1 MLNRIK
7 KRNNLKKV
15 AAGRLLSL
23 CTAVLVLVISGCD
36 ADEIQEREVTL
47 PSPVTSKTTPYLPDV
62 DLTPP
67 PLSVVVPPVTT
78 PPATSS
84 TTPVP
89 LTTTTANPLT
99 AFSNVPL
106 SEYLGVED
114 ETATTAENSDTSTAT
129 GTEITTVTD
138 SNFVE
143 SYPDRVI
150 FRPFEYASL
159 TTPQKQLYTM
169 MEDTF
174 RSVSNSLQIPE
185 EMNITA
191 DDFDTVF
198 SIFLNKDP
206 YDYYLY
212 PSATTSYSKT
222 TNKLYSVTFSYLY
235 PKVNVTSRHE
245 KTDSAV
251 QQAVAAIRN
260 KQGDYNRVIAIFE
273 LLSEK
278 VTFDD
283 NSDDSQNIYGALVD
297 GRANCMGYSFAFK
310 RLCNEL
316 GIEAITVSGT
326 NTQGTPHMWNMVNI
340 GGDWY
345 HIDATFGDPDTG
357 YINFDYCLTTDT
369 RLLSGYKA
377 EETNAPY
384 PKAVSM
390 EDNYY
395 VRSGLFAT
403 TAPEATAIIRE
414 QIKTAIAS
422 KKPAVQILC
431 ATDNVYLNTE
441 TALLKADS
449 PDNIVAILTE
459 ADSAGVLDVAKC
471 TYLTNAD
478 TDVIKIVLVY
488 K

>member
-1 MLNRIK
+1 
-7 KRNNLKKV
+7 
-15 AAGRLLSL
+15 
-23 CTAVLVLVISGCD
+23 
-36 ADEIQEREVTL
+36 VT
-47 PSPVTSKTTPYLPDV
+47 T
-62 DLTPP
+62 
-67 PLSVVVPPVTT
+67 PVTT
-78 PPATSS
+78 EP

-89 LTTTTANPLT
+89 ITTTTENPLT

-114 ETATTAENSDTSTAT
+114 ESTTTAAGNSDTTTIGTA
-129 GTEITTVTD
+129 ITTAPDT
-138 SNFVE
+138 NFVE
-143 SYPDRVI
+143 SYPNRVI
-150 FRPFEYASL
+150 FRPFEYAAL
-159 TTPQKQLYTM
+159 TTPQKQLYSM

-174 RSVSNSLQIPE
+174 RSVSNSLEIDE
-185 EMNITA
+185 EMSITA

-235 PKVNVTSRHE
+235 PKASVTSRHE
-245 KTDSAV
+245 KTDAAV
-251 QQAVAAIRN
+251 NEAIAKIRQ
-260 KQGDYNRVIAIFE
+260 KSSDYDRVIAIFE

-278 VTFDD
+278 ITFDD

-297 GRANCMGYSFAFK
+297 GHANCMGYSFAFK

-345 HIDATFGDPDTG
+345 QIDATFGDPDTG
-357 YINFDYCLTTDT
+357 YINFDYCLTTDA

-377 EETNAPY
+377 EETLAPY

-395 VRSGLFAT
+395 VKSGLFAT
-403 TAPEATAIIRE
+403 TKAEAVTIIRE
-414 QIKTAIAS
+414 NIKSAISEKA
-422 KKPAVQILC
+422 PAVQILC
-431 ATDNVYLNTE
+431 ATDNVYTNTE

-449 PDNIVAILTE
+449 PDNIVTIITE
-459 ADSAGVLDVAKC
+459 ADTAGVLDVANC
-471 TYLTNAD
+471 SYLTNAD

>member
-7 KRNNLKKV
+7 KRNKLFK
-15 AAGRLLSL
+15 ALSVFFGMI
-23 CTAVLVLVISGCD
+23 VLMSAISGCD
-36 ADEIQEREVTL
+36 AENETEREVTL
-47 PSPVTSKTTPYLPDV
+47 PSPVTSKTTPYLPDI

-78 PPATSS
+78 PPATEP

-89 LTTTTANPLT
+89 LTTTTENPLT

-114 ETATTAENSDTSTAT
+114 KSTATTVGNTDSTTT
-129 GTEITTVTD
+129 GTQITTVTD
-138 SNFVE
+138 SSFIE
-143 SYPDRVI
+143 SYPNRVI
-150 FRPFEYASL
+150 FRPFEYAAL
-159 TTPQKQLYTM
+159 TTPQKQLYAM

-174 RSVSNSLQIPE
+174 RSVSNSLEIPE
-185 EMNITA
+185 EMTITA

-198 SIFLNKDP
+198 AIFLNKDP

-235 PKVNVTSRHE
+235 PKINVTSRHE

-251 QQAVAAIRN
+251 NEAIANIRT
-260 KQGDYNRVIAIFE
+260 KSSDYDRVVAIFE

-278 VTFDD
+278 ITFDD

-310 RLCNEL
+310 RLCNEV

-345 HIDATFGDPDTG
+345 QIDATFGDPDTG
-357 YINFDYCLTTDT
+357 YINFDYCLTTDA
-369 RLLSGYKA
+369 RLLSGYTA
-377 EETNAPY
+377 EETLAPY

-395 VRSGLFAT
+395 VKSGLFAT
-403 TAPEATAIIRE
+403 TKTEAVTILSENIKKAIPNRV
-414 QIKTAIAS
+414 T
-422 KKPAVQILC
+422 AVQILC
-431 ATDNVYLNTE
+431 ATDNVYLNAE

-449 PDNIVAILTE
+449 PDNIVTIITE
-459 ADSAGVLDVAKC
+459 ADTGGLLDVAKC
-471 TYLTNAD
+471 SYLTNAD

>member
-1 MLNRIK
+1 MS
-7 KRNNLKKV
+7 
-15 AAGRLLSL
+15 A
-23 CTAVLVLVISGCD
+23 ISGCD
-36 ADEIQEREVTL
+36 AENETEREVTL
-47 PSPVTSKTTPYLPDV
+47 PSPVTSKTTPYLPDI

-67 PLSVVVPPVTT
+67 PLSIVVPPVTT
-78 PPATSS
+78 PVTTAA

-89 LTTTTANPLT
+89 LTTTEANPLT

-114 ETATTAENSDTSTAT
+114 ESSITTAAGNPDNLDITTT
-129 GTEITTVTD
+129 GTQITTVTD

-143 SYPDRVI
+143 SYPNRVI

-159 TTPQKQLYTM
+159 STPQKQLYGM

-174 RSVSNSLQIPE
+174 RSVSNSLEIPE
-185 EMNITA
+185 EMTITA

-198 SIFLNKDP
+198 AIFLNKDP

-235 PKVNVTSRHE
+235 PKINVTSRHE

-251 QQAVAAIRN
+251 RTAVSEIRT
-260 KQGDYNRVIAIFE
+260 KQSDYDRVIAIFE
-273 LLSEK
+273 MLSK
-278 VTFDD
+278 KITFDD

-316 GIEAITVSGT
+316 GIEAITISGT

-345 HIDATFGDPDTG
+345 QIDATFGDPDTG
-357 YINFDYCLTTDT
+357 YINYDYCLTTDA
-369 RLLSGYKA
+369 RLLSGYTV
-377 EETNAPY
+377 EETSAPY

-403 TAPEATAIIRE
+403 TKAEAVSIIRE
-414 QIKTAIAS
+414 KIKTAIS
-422 KKPAVQILC
+422 NRDTAVQILC
-431 ATDNVYLNTE
+431 ATDNVYANTE
-441 TALLKADS
+441 TALLKTDS
-449 PDNIVAILTE
+449 TDNIVTIITE
-459 ADSAGVLDVAKC
+459 ADSSGLLDVASC
-471 TYLTNAD
+471 SYLTNAD
-478 TDVIKIVLVY
+478 TDVIKIVLSY

>member
-1 MLNRIK
+1 MAI
-7 KRNNLKKV
+7 
-15 AAGRLLSL
+15 LLS
-23 CTAVLVLVISGCD
+23 VISLFSGCD
-36 ADEIQEREVTL
+36 AETTTEKEVTL
-47 PSPVTSKTTPYLPDV
+47 PSPVTSKTKPYLPDI

-78 PPATSS
+78 PETTAP

-89 LTTTTANPLT
+89 ITTTTPNPLT

-114 ETATTAENSDTSTAT
+114 ESSTTAAGN
-129 GTEITTVTD
+129 TD
-138 SNFVE
+138 STTIGTAVTTAPDINFVE
-143 SYPDRVI
+143 SYPNRVI
-150 FRPFEYASL
+150 FRPFEYGFL
-159 TTPQKQLYTM
+159 TTPQKQLYAM

-174 RSVSNSLQIPE
+174 RSVSNSLEIDE
-185 EMNITA
+185 DMNITA
-191 DDFDTVF
+191 DDFDAVF

-235 PKVNVTSRHE
+235 PKINVTSRHE

-251 QQAVAAIRN
+251 QNIVSNIRQ
-260 KQGDYNRVIAIFE
+260 KSSDYDRVIAIFK

-278 VTFDD
+278 ITFDD

-310 RLCNEL
+310 RLCGEL

-326 NTQGTPHMWNMVNI
+326 NTQGIPHMWNMVNI

-345 HIDATFGDPDTG
+345 QIDATFGDPDTG
-357 YINFDYCLTTDT
+357 YINFDYCLTTDA

-377 EETNAPY
+377 EQTIAPY

-403 TAPEATAIIRE
+403 TQAEAITIIRE
-414 QIKTAIAS
+414 EIKKAIS
-422 KKPAVQILC
+422 NKDTAVQILC
-431 ATDNVYLNTE
+431 ATDNVYTNTE
-441 TALLKADS
+441 TALLKTDS
-449 PDNIVAILTE
+449 PDNIVTIITE
-459 ADSAGVLDVAKC
+459 ADSSGLLDIANC
-471 TYLTNAD
+471 SYLTNAD
-478 TDVIKIVLVY
+478 TDVIKIVLKY